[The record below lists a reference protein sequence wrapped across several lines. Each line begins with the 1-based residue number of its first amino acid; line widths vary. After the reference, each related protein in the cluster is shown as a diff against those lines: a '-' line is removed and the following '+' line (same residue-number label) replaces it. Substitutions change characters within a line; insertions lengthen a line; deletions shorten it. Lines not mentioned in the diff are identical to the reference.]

1 MRKLLIMVVC
11 LAFTASTWASIDDG
25 LISYWS
31 FDEGA
36 GTTAADGKGSN
47 DGALLVGPEGGG
59 IAPIWTPGKW
69 GNALAFDGVS
79 AYVDC
84 GSDISLQPAVVSVS
98 AWVKQVAY
106 NYYGQIAG
114 LATDSGDYESGYSL
128 LSDDYWIGGA
138 ESLAMWV
145 SGGPGESDGSYIA
158 NTDVPPAGDWIHVVG
173 TYDGTETIIYVNG
186 VPGTPSTAES
196 GDIDYDYVTS
206 FYIGLY
212 WTPGPEVPTEWF
224 LPYSGLIDDVGV
236 WGRALTQGEVS
247 WLSNNPIPEPATL
260 TLLGLGALGL
270 MRRKRR

>member
-1 MRKLLIMVVC
+1 MKQLSIVFVC
-11 LAFTASTWASIDDG
+11 LAFTASTWAGIDDG
-25 LISYWS
+25 LISYWNL
-31 FDEGA
+31 DDGA
-36 GTTAADGKGSN
+36 GATASDGKGVN
-47 DGALLVGPEGGG
+47 DGALLAGQGGG
-59 IAPIWTPGKW
+59 IAPVWTPGKW

-79 AYVDC
+79 SYVDC

-114 LATDSGDYESGYSL
+114 LATDTGSYESGYSL
-128 LSDDYWIGGA
+128 LSDDQWIGGG

-145 SGGPGESDGSYIA
+145 SGGPGESDGGYTA
-158 NTDVPPAGDWIHVVG
+158 NTAVPAAGDWIHVVG
-173 TYDGTETIIYVNG
+173 TYDGTETIVYVNG

-196 GDIDYDYVTS
+196 GNIDYQYVTG
-206 FYIGLY
+206 FYMGVY
-212 WTPGPEVPTEWF
+212 WTPELPSTEWF